1 MTDALGLRTQV
12 PGWSWLFL
20 RIAFGLMY
28 LDMAWQKA
36 PWIGFGWLEGWIRQE
51 IAHPAFGWYAGF
63 LQAIVLPNFAV
74 FGTLTFVIE
83 MALGLTLLLG
93 VATRAAG
100 LGAFF
105 WQVNIAIGAFN
116 VPGEWYWIW
125 PLLTLPPL
133 GFTIAGAGRVLGL
146 DYWLEPRLW
155 TRAERGVG
163 WARALRHAV

>member
-1 MTDALGLRTQV
+1 MADPLGLRTPA

-36 PWIGFGWLEGWIRQE
+36 PWKGYGWLEGWIRQE
-51 IAHPAFGWYAGF
+51 IAHPAFGWYAKF
-63 LQAIVLPNFAV
+63 LEALVLPNFAV

-83 MALGLTLLLG
+83 MALGLALLLG
-93 VATRAAG
+93 LATRAAG
-100 LGAFF
+100 LAAFV

-133 GFTIAGAGRVLGL
+133 GFAIAGAGRVLGL
-146 DYWLEPRLW
+146 DCWLQPRLGA
-155 TRAERGVG
+155 RAERGVG
-163 WARALRHAV
+163 WARVLGLAA